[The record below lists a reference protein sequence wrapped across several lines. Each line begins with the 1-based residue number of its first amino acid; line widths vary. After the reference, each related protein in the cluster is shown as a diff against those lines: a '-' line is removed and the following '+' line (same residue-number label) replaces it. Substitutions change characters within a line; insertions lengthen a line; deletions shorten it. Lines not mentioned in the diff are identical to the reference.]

1 LRRHHRR
8 ASHPLLH
15 GRKDRLRVPHPGYF
29 SLRSGLTR
37 GRGLLRLGVDRAE
50 LDGRGHLVLA
60 RGDRHRDH
68 RLRFQSA
75 AEHGPR
81 IRSLRDHTSRSRVQ
95 HASRA
100 TAAAVTHP
108 SSALDDTIHQRVRL
122 GILAVLSESRRADF
136 AYLKDVL
143 EVTAGNL
150 SQHLAVL
157 EEAGHI
163 QIAKAF
169 EDKRS
174 RTWVTVTRR
183 GRAALA
189 SEVATMRA
197 LLDGLGSGQ
206 RL

>member
-1 LRRHHRR
+1 M
-8 ASHPLLH
+8 
-15 GRKDRLRVPHPGYF
+15 
-29 SLRSGLTR
+29 
-37 GRGLLRLGVDRAE
+37 
-50 LDGRGHLVLA
+50 
-60 RGDRHRDH
+60 
-68 RLRFQSA
+68 
-75 AEHGPR
+75 
-81 IRSLRDHTSRSRVQ
+81 
-95 HASRA
+95 
-100 TAAAVTHP
+100 THP

-136 AYLKDVL
+136 GYLKDVL

-157 EEAGHI
+157 EEAGHV
-163 QIAKAF
+163 QIAKSF

-189 SEVATMRA
+189 SEVAIMRA

-206 RL
+206 RA

>member
-1 LRRHHRR
+1 MCGGSKR
-8 ASHPLLH
+8 
-15 GRKDRLRVPHPGYF
+15 
-29 SLRSGLTR
+29 
-37 GRGLLRLGVDRAE
+37 
-50 LDGRGHLVLA
+50 
-60 RGDRHRDH
+60 
-68 RLRFQSA
+68 
-75 AEHGPR
+75 
-81 IRSLRDHTSRSRVQ
+81 
-95 HASRA
+95 
-100 TAAAVTHP
+100 
-108 SSALDDTIHQRVRL
+108 
-122 GILAVLSESRRADF
+122 VLSESRRADF

-150 SQHLAVL
+150 SQHLAIL

>member
-1 LRRHHRR
+1 M
-8 ASHPLLH
+8 
-15 GRKDRLRVPHPGYF
+15 
-29 SLRSGLTR
+29 
-37 GRGLLRLGVDRAE
+37 
-50 LDGRGHLVLA
+50 
-60 RGDRHRDH
+60 
-68 RLRFQSA
+68 
-75 AEHGPR
+75 
-81 IRSLRDHTSRSRVQ
+81 
-95 HASRA
+95 
-100 TAAAVTHP
+100 THP

-150 SQHLAVL
+150 SQHLAIL

-183 GRAALA
+183 GRAALS

>member
-1 LRRHHRR
+1 M
-8 ASHPLLH
+8 
-15 GRKDRLRVPHPGYF
+15 
-29 SLRSGLTR
+29 
-37 GRGLLRLGVDRAE
+37 
-50 LDGRGHLVLA
+50 
-60 RGDRHRDH
+60 
-68 RLRFQSA
+68 
-75 AEHGPR
+75 
-81 IRSLRDHTSRSRVQ
+81 
-95 HASRA
+95 
-100 TAAAVTHP
+100 THP

-150 SQHLAVL
+150 SQHRAVL
-157 EEAGHI
+157 EEAGHV
-163 QIAKAF
+163 QIAKSF

-189 SEVATMRA
+189 SEVAIMRA

-206 RL
+206 RA

>member
-1 LRRHHRR
+1 
-8 ASHPLLH
+8 
-15 GRKDRLRVPHPGYF
+15 
-29 SLRSGLTR
+29 
-37 GRGLLRLGVDRAE
+37 
-50 LDGRGHLVLA
+50 
-60 RGDRHRDH
+60 
-68 RLRFQSA
+68 
-75 AEHGPR
+75 
-81 IRSLRDHTSRSRVQ
+81 
-95 HASRA
+95 
-100 TAAAVTHP
+100 VTHP

-157 EEAGHI
+157 EEAGHV
-163 QIAKAF
+163 QIAKSF

-189 SEVATMRA
+189 SEVAIMRA

-206 RL
+206 RA

>member
-1 LRRHHRR
+1 M
-8 ASHPLLH
+8 
-15 GRKDRLRVPHPGYF
+15 
-29 SLRSGLTR
+29 
-37 GRGLLRLGVDRAE
+37 
-50 LDGRGHLVLA
+50 
-60 RGDRHRDH
+60 
-68 RLRFQSA
+68 
-75 AEHGPR
+75 
-81 IRSLRDHTSRSRVQ
+81 
-95 HASRA
+95 
-100 TAAAVTHP
+100 THP

-150 SQHLAVL
+150 SQHLTIL

-163 QIAKAF
+163 QIAQAF

-206 RL
+206 RP